1 MGPEPRVVWLVRPGN
16 PEAARGRLSLERHT
30 LTFVG
35 DSEDE
40 PLPIPL
46 NRVRRVRRRRGAPI
60 LEIEYTDARA
70 EISKVF
76 VYFAQPPP
84 LQRTNSPTLVLPTRG
99 LERAASAV
107 SLRAAAKALRDRID
121 AWVDAIRETASG

>member
-70 EISKVF
+70 EISRVF

-84 LQRTNSPTLVLPTRG
+84 LQRTNTPTLVLPTRG

-121 AWVDAIRETASG
+121 AWVDAIREAASG

>member
-121 AWVDAIRETASG
+121 AWVDAIREAASG

>member
-70 EISKVF
+70 EISRVF

-84 LQRTNSPTLVLPTRG
+84 LQRTNTPTLVLPTRG

-121 AWVDAIRETASG
+121 AWVDAIREAAGG

>member
-1 MGPEPRVVWLVRPGN
+1 MGPEPQVVWLVRPGS
-16 PEAARGRLSLERHT
+16 PEAARGRLSLERHA

-35 DSEDE
+35 DAEDE

-46 NRVRRVRRRRGAPI
+46 NRVRRARRRRGAPI

-84 LQRTNSPTLVLPTRG
+84 LQRTNTPTLVLPTRG

-121 AWVDAIRETASG
+121 GWVNAIRAASG